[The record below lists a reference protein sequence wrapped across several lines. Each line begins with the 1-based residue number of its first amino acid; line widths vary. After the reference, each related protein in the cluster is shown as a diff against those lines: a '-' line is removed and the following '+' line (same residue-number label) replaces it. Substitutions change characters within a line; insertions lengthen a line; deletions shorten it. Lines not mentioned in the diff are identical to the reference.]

1 MTGYTALPLRLIL
14 PGLYQ
19 WTVAWPRYPLE
30 SYLIET
36 RDGCIAIDPQDA
48 HPNVFGNS
56 HSNVRHVILTNHYH
70 ERAAAIWK
78 HRYGATV
85 WAPKDDLNDLETV
98 TADEAYSQ
106 SSILP
111 GGIKAVHLGG
121 ITEGEHALLWP
132 ENRGVLFVGDALGT
146 TSYWTHG
153 ESELGAHPKFRPA
166 GRLAKLLELD
176 FTSLAVGHGEPM
188 LDQAKIALAKY
199 LELMAHDT

>member
-1 MTGYTALPLRLIL
+1 M
-14 PGLYQ
+14 
-19 WTVAWPRYPLE
+19 
-30 SYLIET
+30 
-36 RDGCIAIDPQDA
+36 
-48 HPNVFGNS
+48 
-56 HSNVRHVILTNHYH
+56 
-70 ERAAAIWK
+70 
-78 HRYGATV
+78 
-85 WAPKDDLNDLETV
+85 NDLETV
-98 TADEAYSQ
+98 IADEAYSQ